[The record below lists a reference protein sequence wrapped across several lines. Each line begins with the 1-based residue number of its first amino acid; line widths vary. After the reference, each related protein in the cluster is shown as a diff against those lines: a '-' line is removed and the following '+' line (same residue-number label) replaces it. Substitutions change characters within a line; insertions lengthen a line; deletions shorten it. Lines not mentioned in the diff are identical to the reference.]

1 MAAVGAAKAMKTLA
15 SNGDH
20 PVAQAIHSDTTSENR
35 KLAVLMRMALT
46 YVDGAVG
53 WCDEAH
59 TRICHSAVGISC
71 VPTGRVKM
79 SVRSAV
85 LVEEFSAT
93 WLRNALAGTVGALVL
108 LVLLILFP

>member
-1 MAAVGAAKAMKTLA
+1 M
-15 SNGDH
+15 
-20 PVAQAIHSDTTSENR
+20 AQAVHSLTTSEHR

-46 YVDGAVG
+46 YADAAGSFVG
-53 WCDEAH
+53 VPKLTPESVN
-59 TRICHSAVGISC
+59 SALGISH
-71 VPTGRVKM
+71 VRTGRIRM